1 MAKGGGT
8 HLDMVQ
14 HGHRHRGDHGDLL
27 VVVLEDE
34 DHVEVL
40 QAELY
45 ALEMDELDI
54 LERADEWRPGGEV
67 HQRAGGRLQQHRL
80 TVGHALGTQRH
91 ISSFPDPNP
100 NPDPPDLHVL
110 GFTDPDPSIIK
121 QK

>member
-1 MAKGGGT
+1 MNPQQRTKKWQKVGGKA

-40 QAELY
+40 QAELDT
-45 ALEMDELDI
+45 LEVDELDI
-54 LERADEWRPGGEV
+54 LQRADEGRPGGEV

-80 TVGHALGTQRH
+80 TVGNPLGT
-91 ISSFPDPNP
+91 
-100 NPDPPDLHVL
+100 
-110 GFTDPDPSIIK
+110 
-121 QK
+121 